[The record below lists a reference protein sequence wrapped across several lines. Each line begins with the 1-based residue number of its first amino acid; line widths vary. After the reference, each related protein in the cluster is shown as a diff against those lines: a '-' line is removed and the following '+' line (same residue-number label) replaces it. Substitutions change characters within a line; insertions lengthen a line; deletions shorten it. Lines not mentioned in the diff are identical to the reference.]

1 LFQDFVQQKTQVQ
14 AACDLCHV
22 LYTHP
27 CLCASLGSTS
37 ARAPNTCCSC
47 DQLQDNHS
55 QQFCTA
61 FPGYKGTQNQE
72 QHPYT
77 QVQLLVPHVCWDT
90 GMEASSS
97 LAAPFSTD
105 ENCGAKKVRPQN
117 RVMRGHFDSGEIV
130 YHLGHWCWCVV
141 LGEKV
146 EELCFCLVSCC
157 YSLVTGAVENMVDSF
172 FPGSAGETLLIDTVI
187 LGCWLV

>member
-1 LFQDFVQQKTQVQ
+1 LLQDFVQQKTQVQ

-22 LYTHP
+22 LYTRP

-77 QVQLLVPHVCWDT
+77 QVQSLVPHMCVEIQEWRRRGIIIVGSTIFC
-90 GMEASSS
+90 GRKLRRQKSS
-97 LAAPFSTD
+97 AA
-105 ENCGAKKVRPQN
+105 K
-117 RVMRGHFDSGEIV
+117 SGYE
-130 YHLGHWCWCVV
+130 GT
-141 LGEKV
+141 
-146 EELCFCLVSCC
+146 F
-157 YSLVTGAVENMVDSF
+157 
-172 FPGSAGETLLIDTVI
+172 
-187 LGCWLV
+187 